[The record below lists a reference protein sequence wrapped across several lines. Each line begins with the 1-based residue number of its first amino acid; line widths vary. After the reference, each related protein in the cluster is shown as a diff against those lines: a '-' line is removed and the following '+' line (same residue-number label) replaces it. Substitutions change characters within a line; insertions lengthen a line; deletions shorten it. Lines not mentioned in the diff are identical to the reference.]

1 MEQEKADLN
10 QIIMQTKAELEATQN
25 TVNQI
30 TLQLETE
37 KNIVVNLKVELQQ
50 LQVDF
55 AAEKEKNANLES
67 DLTNVKKITKIA
79 RIDCFFLGKS
89 E

>member
-67 DLTNVKKITKIA
+67 DLTNVKKLQKLRELIV
-79 RIDCFFLGKS
+79 FF
-89 E
+89 